1 MDVNEGDGNR
11 PVLCLQGAGQVFS
24 VGVTEG
30 VGQTVL
36 VTDLFAVGFGLWGA
50 FTLRYEGGH
59 TQSTRRRSLE
69 GIETTQKPPSQTA

>member
-1 MDVNEGDGNR
+1 MYVNEGDGNL

-36 VTDLFAVGFGLWGA
+36 VTDLFTVGFGLWGA
-50 FTLRYEGGH
+50 FTL
-59 TQSTRRRSLE
+59 
-69 GIETTQKPPSQTA
+69 